1 MANENKLSELEALL
15 YAAGDP
21 LDLATLASC
30 SETDQEVCVELLHEL
45 QEKLEEDK
53 ACGLCLREIEGRW
66 LLTIKLSCK
75 ESCARL
81 FRPGHQAPL
90 SSAAY
95 ETLAAVL
102 YNQPVTRAQVE
113 EVRGVNSDGIMS
125 RLEERGLIESCGVL
139 EQVGRPALFRVS
151 ERFLIES
158 GLRSAEDIPA
168 MDLLMVDSLRQW
180 EESADEQKPDDCD

>member
-1 MANENKLSELEALL
+1 M
-15 YAAGDP
+15 
-21 LDLATLASC
+21 
-30 SETDQEVCVELLHEL
+30 
-45 QEKLEEDK
+45 
-53 ACGLCLREIEGRW
+53 
-66 LLTIKLSCK
+66 
-75 ESCARL
+75 
-81 FRPGHQAPL
+81 
-90 SSAAY
+90 
-95 ETLAAVL
+95 
-102 YNQPVTRAQVE
+102 TRAQVE

-180 EESADEQKPDDCD
+180 EESADEQKPDDSD